1 MSTTSHSFI
10 NCSTLID
17 VGSVQDIDKSH
28 GSCVHDMVNSINT
41 YHMECDPYNVLG
53 RLPQCFVREF
63 GDLIDTHVILQDP
76 NSNELEVRILKKGSE
91 MYFEQGW
98 MVLRD
103 FYNLWFG
110 AWLKF
115 RYVNPRLLVISL
127 TSRWGIEVPYPLHD
141 PPFKHMLATFG
152 IQPKIDQSTVAG
164 VSSNPIV
171 PTRSFTRSYFK
182 KLTSYDV
189 ESGILILPWY
199 GFGEFAFA
207 FTFSHIVLVD
217 HMGCRYPCSLE
228 FSVDDDGEL
237 ACKVSG
243 YWMEFCK
250 KHHLIQGNRIRFAV
264 NEPALNY
271 VMYVCVYPQLGTETT
286 LSYPLSDGSYLPLYV
301 SQQYFVASS

>member
-1 MSTTSHSFI
+1 MK
-10 NCSTLID
+10 
-17 VGSVQDIDKSH
+17 SVDNETNNYLEVFANVLLFMCA
-28 GSCVHDMVNSINT
+28 GVLMA
-41 YHMECDPYNVLG
+41 VLG

-217 HMGCRYPCSLE
+217 HIGCRYPCSLE

-271 VMYVCVYPQLGTETT
+271 VMYVCVYPQLGIETT